1 MELEIGRES
10 EAKSIQ
16 KTDWTISSLLGR
28 SAPLAP
34 LLLPYFYY
42 YICHVFGQN
51 ALVLDAEA
59 LKRRENER
67 FLDKIYAHKA
77 YV

>member
-1 MELEIGRES
+1 MELEIERKS

-28 SAPLAP
+28 SAP

-77 YV
+77 

>member
-28 SAPLAP
+28 SCPTIIT
-34 LLLPYFYY
+34 LLLLLHMSCYR
-42 YICHVFGQN
+42 
-51 ALVLDAEA
+51 AERTR
-59 LKRRENER
+59 LGR
-67 FLDKIYAHKA
+67 
-77 YV
+77 

>member
-1 MELEIGRES
+1 MESEIGRES

-16 KTDWTISSLLGR
+16 KTDWTISSLLGP
-28 SAPLAP
+28 ACPTIIT
-34 LLLPYFYY
+34 LLLLLHMS
-42 YICHVFGQN
+42 CFGQN